1 MAEDDGDDG
10 QSARDIDTA
19 VARYRR
25 PLRLHSAPLWLTRPY
40 DSAMSS
46 APVAALVIV
55 LTLTAV
61 LLTSGMAKLRD
72 ARATQDAF
80 VALRVPSVVPAGPS
94 AAALPWV
101 EIVLAVLLL
110 GSPTAVA
117 WLPAAAVLLLMLAYT
132 ALIARALRFDEPV
145 SCSCFGSIGH
155 HEVGPQTLG
164 RNVLLSVLAAVALW
178 YVLDGG
184 SAPAAFGALDGAG
197 WWALLATAAAVAVA
211 LLVTAPSSTGPTSW
225 PAGPDVELLDYERQP
240 IPYGVLTRLNGK
252 SSTLAEIA
260 STQARF
266 LFFLNPHCGSC
277 LRIAEQLDEWADRL
291 DPAVGILAVYFDENV
306 AKQVGHRKDLAT
318 WEPELNVQRVLGVT
332 SNPSAVLLGADGLLA
347 GGPVKGEDAVIGL
360 VEAVFAEVEGA
371 ETPVE
376 H

>member
-1 MAEDDGDDG
+1 
-10 QSARDIDTA
+10 
-19 VARYRR
+19 
-25 PLRLHSAPLWLTRPY
+25 
-40 DSAMSS
+40 MSS
-46 APVAALVIV
+46 APVAALVVV
-55 LTLTAV
+55 LTLSAV
-61 LLTSGMAKLRD
+61 LLTSGVAKLRD

-80 VALRVPSVVPAGPS
+80 VALRVPTVVPAGPS

-110 GSPTAVA
+110 VSPAAVA

-145 SCSCFGSIGH
+145 SCSCFGSIGN
-155 HEVGPQTLG
+155 HEVGPQTLA
-164 RNVLLSVLAAVALW
+164 RNVLLSVLAALALW

-184 SAPAAFGALDGAG
+184 SAPNAFGALGEPG

-211 LLVTAPSSTGPTSW
+211 LLVAAPPSGGSVTS
-225 PAGPDVELLDYERQP
+225 PSGADVELLDYERQP
-240 IPYGVLTRLNGK
+240 IPYGVLTRLDGK

-266 LFFLNPHCGSC
+266 LFFLNTHCASC
-277 LRIAEQLDEWADRL
+277 QRIAAQLDGWADRL

-306 AKQVGHRKDLAT
+306 AERAAGHRKEMAT
-318 WEPELNVQRVLGVT
+318 WEPELNVQRVLGIT

-347 GGPVKGEDAVIGL
+347 GGPVKGEDNILEL

-371 ETPVE
+371 EAPVE
-376 H
+376 Q

>member
-1 MAEDDGDDG
+1 
-10 QSARDIDTA
+10 
-19 VARYRR
+19 
-25 PLRLHSAPLWLTRPY
+25 
-40 DSAMSS
+40 MSS
-46 APVAALVIV
+46 APVAPLVVV
-55 LTLTAV
+55 LTLSAV
-61 LLTSGMAKLRD
+61 LLTSGVAKLRD

-101 EIVLAVLLL
+101 EIVLAILLL
-110 GSPTAVA
+110 ASPAAVA

-164 RNVLLSVLAAVALW
+164 RNVLLSVLAALVLW
-178 YVLDGG
+178 YVLDDG
-184 SAPAAFGALDGAG
+184 SAPEAFGALGAAG

-211 LLVTAPSSTGPTSW
+211 LLIAAPASRGSATS
-225 PAGPDVELLDYERQP
+225 PSGADVELLDYERQP

-266 LFFLNPHCGSC
+266 LFFLNTHCASC
-277 LRIAEQLDEWADRL
+277 QRIAAQLDGWADRL

-306 AKQVGHRKDLAT
+306 AEHAGHRKDLAT
-318 WEPELNVQRVLGVT
+318 WEPELNVQRVLGIT

-347 GGPVKGEDAVIGL
+347 GGPVRGEDNILEL
-360 VEAVFAEVEGA
+360 VETVFAELEGA
-371 ETPVE
+371 EAPIE
-376 H
+376 Q